1 MMIGTEA
8 VNCTRGASLTEPST
22 LLATSSEP
30 EIIEVFSILI
40 FESLFLLP
48 LLAKVQE
55 FLQELLFIL
64 FCHSVLGCLLL
75 VV

>member
-1 MMIGTEA
+1 MIGTEA
-8 VNCTRGASLTEPST
+8 TKCTWGASETEPST
-22 LLATSSEP
+22 LLATSPEP
-30 EIIEVFSILI
+30 EIVEVFPLLV

-48 LLAKVQE
+48 LLAEVQE